1 MFHYSKNM
9 KAICTA
15 AIENVG
21 IVRSVRATLKCGRD
35 KYDEEM
41 VALPER
47 FETQTVHLK
56 GSHEIKDVSKTTPIY
71 QTSVFSFPGLEEVE
85 QYYRGERGYLYT
97 RNGNPNQ
104 AQLADAVARLEQ
116 AEKGVSAASG
126 MGAIMAG
133 LLAVLSPGD
142 HLLVSHEIYGGTY
155 ALLQKELS
163 RLQIQFDVIDLNRAE
178 SLAPYVKENTKMLYF
193 ETITNPLLTVVDMP
207 FWLKQA
213 GQHGLITMV
222 DNTFATPYLVQPIR
236 YGADL
241 VVHSATKYIGGH
253 SDVTAGVL
261 VGRADLIGRAQEI
274 VVNYG
279 ASLSPFEAWLAA
291 RGLKTLAVRMERQ
304 CDNAAQVAAF
314 LARHPAVEAVYYPT
328 EASTAFFHRNHQGA
342 MISFRLADESK
353 IYPFYR
359 SLRWIEFAPSLAGV
373 ETTVSHPVTTSH
385 RAFTEEQRRAMGITM
400 GLVRL
405 SVGIEA
411 LEDIIEDLEQA
422 LSC

>member
-385 RAFTEEQRRAMGITM
+385 RAFTEEQRRATGITM

>member
-1 MFHYSKNM
+1 
-9 KAICTA
+9 
-15 AIENVG
+15 
-21 IVRSVRATLKCGRD
+21 
-35 KYDEEM
+35 M
-41 VALPER
+41 VALTER

-178 SLAPYVKENTKMLYF
+178 SLAPYVKENTKMMYF
-193 ETITNPLLTVVDMP
+193 ETITNPLLTVVDLP

-241 VVHSATKYIGGH
+241 VVHSATKYMGGH

-279 ASLSPFEAWLAA
+279 ASLSPFEAWLTA

-304 CDNAAQVAAF
+304 CANAARVAGF
-314 LARHPAVEAVYYPT
+314 LAQHPAVEAVYYPK
-328 EASTAFFHRNHQGA
+328 EDATAFFHRNQQGA

-353 IYPFYR
+353 IYSFYR

-385 RAFTEEQRRAMGITM
+385 RAFTEEQRQATGITM

-411 LEDIIEDLEQA
+411 AEDIMEDLEQA

>member
-1 MFHYSKNM
+1 
-9 KAICTA
+9 
-15 AIENVG
+15 
-21 IVRSVRATLKCGRD
+21 
-35 KYDEEM
+35 M

-163 RLQIQFDVIDLNRAE
+163 RLQIPFDVIDLNRAE

-385 RAFTEEQRRAMGITM
+385 RAFTEEQRRATGITM